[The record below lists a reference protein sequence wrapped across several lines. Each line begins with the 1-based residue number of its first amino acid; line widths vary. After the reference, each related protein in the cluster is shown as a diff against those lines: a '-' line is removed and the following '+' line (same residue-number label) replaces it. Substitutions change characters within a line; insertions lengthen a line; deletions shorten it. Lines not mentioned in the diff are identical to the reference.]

1 MTSPDLTSDRRPRAL
16 LRTGGLFVLVS
27 VICGLLV
34 TAATLPFVGGAAWGA
49 KAARDGMS
57 SLPLAFD
64 TPAQAQRSR
73 VLDADGKVLA
83 YFYDQNRSYVKL
95 ADIAPV
101 MQTALIS
108 IEDHR
113 FYEHG
118 PLDAQGTLR
127 AFVKNFFAGGVTQG
141 GSTLTQQYV
150 KQVQVNEAAQAGN
163 QAGVEAATDSSYQRK
178 LRELRYAV
186 SVENTM
192 SKDQILERYLNIAY
206 FGDGAYGIESASEHY
221 FGTTAKKLTLPQAAL
236 LAGLVQNP
244 NGYDPVI
251 HPSAGIERRNVV
263 LDRMGE
269 LGTASPSAV
278 AKAKKSK
285 FARSQVENMVSGCQ
299 SSELPFV
306 CDYVRLS
313 VLQMPSLGKT
323 KADREKLLM
332 QGGLTIR
339 TGIDPGIQKTVQ
351 EKVSDAV
358 GAKDPVIA
366 AMDMI
371 EPGTG
376 KIVAMAQSRPVMGS
390 DAKKG
395 QTYWNYSAPRELGG
409 NQGFQ
414 AGSTFKAFTAAAA
427 LENGIPLS
435 KRYDARASMDF
446 SGDRFD
452 SCDGNVPIVGDF
464 PVKNS
469 TGINGS
475 MDMYRAAQFSVN
487 TYFVQLALDVGMCDV
502 TKMATRLGAQSNTPD
517 RPISWYD
524 DKPSFTLGTAETN
537 PLSVANAYATFAS
550 GGMHCDPV
558 IVSRI
563 TDGSGKDRE
572 VPGAD
577 CKRVISEDVASA
589 MDSLLSSVVTKGTGA
604 RARTAD
610 GRPQAGKTGTI
621 DSNAAVWYV
630 GYTPQISGAAMISI
644 DNERGRPR
652 SLKGYTVPSTG
663 LYLEGSGSGDAGR
676 RIWKPVMEDYLDGKQ
691 AERFPSPPADLVRGS
706 ASDGNGYGT
715 GGGGRY
721 GQDQPRGG
729 R

>member
-1 MTSPDLTSDRRPRAL
+1 MTSPTLTPARRPRTL
-16 LRTGGLFVLVS
+16 LRAGGLFVLVS
-27 VICGLLV
+27 VVCGLLV
-34 TAATLPFVGGAAWGA
+34 AAAALPFVGGAAWGA

-64 TPAQAQRSR
+64 IPAQAQRSR
-73 VLDADGKVLA
+73 VLDADGHVLA
-83 YFYDQNRSYVKL
+83 YFYDQNRSYVPL

-101 MQTALIS
+101 MRTAIIS

-150 KQVQVNEAAQAGN
+150 KQVQVNEAAQSGD
-163 QAGVEAATDSSYQRK
+163 QAAVEAATSSSYQRK

-206 FGDGAYGIESASEHY
+206 FGDGAYGIQAASEHY
-221 FGTTAKKLTLPQAAL
+221 FGTDAKKLTLPQAAL

-244 NGYDPVI
+244 NGFDPVT
-251 HPSAGIERRNVV
+251 HPGAGLERRNVV

-269 LGTASPSAV
+269 LGNASATDV
-278 AKAKKSK
+278 AKAKKTK
-285 FARSQVENMVSGCQ
+285 FSTKQVENMTSGCQ
-299 SSELPFV
+299 STDYPFV
-306 CDYVRLS
+306 CDYVRRSL
-313 VLQMPSLGKT
+313 LQMPSLGKT
-323 KADREKLLM
+323 EADREKLLM
-332 QGGLTIR
+332 QGGLTIG
-339 TGIDPGIQKTVQ
+339 TEIDPKTQDTVQ
-351 EKVSDAV
+351 KKVSAAV

-366 AMDMI
+366 VMDMI

-376 KIVAMAQSRPVMGS
+376 QIVAMAQSRPVMGS
-390 DAKKG
+390 NAKKG
-395 QTYWNYSAPRELGG
+395 QTYWNYSATPEMGG
-409 NQGFQ
+409 AQGFQ

-427 LENGIPLS
+427 LDNGIPLS
-435 KRYDARASMDF
+435 KRYNARASMDF
-446 SGDRFD
+446 SGKSFD
-452 SCDGNVPIVGDF
+452 SCDGPTRVVGKF

-469 TGINGS
+469 TGVNGS

-502 TKMATRLGAQSNTPD
+502 TKMAEKLGVVSNTPD
-517 RPISWYD
+517 APISSYD
-524 DKPSFTLGTAETN
+524 DKPSFTLGTAEVS
-537 PLSVANAYATFAS
+537 PMSVANAYATFAS
-550 GGMHCDPV
+550 GGIHCDPV
-558 IVSRI
+558 IVSKI
-563 TDGSGKDRE
+563 TDSRGKARD

-604 RARTAD
+604 RARTSD

-621 DSNAAVWYV
+621 DSNAAVWYA
-630 GYTPQISGAAMISI
+630 GYTPQIAGAAMISI
-644 DNERGRPR
+644 DKERSSRT
-652 SLKGYTVPSTG
+652 SLKGYTVPSSG

-676 RIWKPVMEDYLDGKQ
+676 RIWKPAMEEYLQGKPK
-691 AERFPSPPADLVRGS
+691 EKFPNPPSDLVRGS
-706 ASDGNGYGT
+706 SNDRYGSN
-715 GGGGRY
+715 RY
-721 GQDQPRGG
+721 GQDQQPGG

>member
-1 MTSPDLTSDRRPRAL
+1 M
-16 LRTGGLFVLVS
+16 LVS

-34 TAATLPFVGGAAWGA
+34 TAAALPFVGGAAWGA

-57 SLPLAFD
+57 SLPLEFD
-64 TPAQAQRSR
+64 APAQAQRSR
-73 VLDADGKVLA
+73 VLDAQGKTLA

-95 ADIAPV
+95 SDIAPV
-101 MQTALIS
+101 MRTALIS

-150 KQVQVNEAAQAGN
+150 KQVQVNAAALSGDQA
-163 QAGVEAATDSSYQRK
+163 AVEAATDSSYQRK

-206 FGDGAYGIESASEHY
+206 FGGGAYGIEAASEHY
-221 FGTTAKKLTLPQAAL
+221 FGTTANKLTLPQAAL

-244 NGYDPVI
+244 NGFDPVT
-251 HPSAGIERRNVV
+251 HPDAGLARRNVV

-269 LGTASPSAV
+269 LGTASATEV
-278 AKAKKSK
+278 AKAKQTK
-285 FARSQVENMVSGCQ
+285 FAAKDVENLASGCQ
-299 SSELPFV
+299 STDYPFV
-306 CDYVRLS
+306 CDYVRRS
-313 VLQMPSLGKT
+313 VLQMPSLGKSE
-323 KADREKLLM
+323 ADREKLLM

-339 TGIDPGIQKTVQ
+339 TAVDPGTQDTVQ
-351 EKVSDAV
+351 KKVSAAV
-358 GAKDPVIA
+358 GPKDPVIA

-376 KIVAMAQSRPVMGS
+376 RIVAMAQSRPVMGAN
-390 DAKKG
+390 AKKG
-395 QTYWNYSAPRELGG
+395 QTYWNYSASREMGG
-409 NQGFQ
+409 AQGFQ

-427 LENGIPLS
+427 LENDIPLS

-446 SGDRFD
+446 SGKEFD
-452 SCDGNVPIVGDF
+452 SCDGRTRVVGKF
-464 PVKNS
+464 GVKNS
-469 TGINGS
+469 TGVNGS
-475 MDMYRAAQFSVN
+475 MDMVRAAEFSVN
-487 TYFVQLALDVGMCDV
+487 TYFVQLALDVGLCDV
-502 TKMATRLGAQSNTPD
+502 TRMAEKLGVESNTPD
-517 RPISWYD
+517 APISSYD
-524 DKPSFTLGTAETN
+524 DKPSFTLGTAEVS

-550 GGMHCDPV
+550 GGIHCNPV
-558 IVSRI
+558 IVTKV
-563 TDGSGKDRE
+563 TDGSGKDRD

-577 CKRVISEDVASA
+577 CKRVIDPGVAA
-589 MDSLLSSVVTKGTGA
+589 AVDSMLSSVVTKGTGA

-621 DSNAAVWYV
+621 DSNAAVWYA
-630 GYTPQISGAAMISI
+630 GYTPQVAGAAMISI
-644 DNERGRPR
+644 DKERGSRT
-652 SLKGYTVPSTG
+652 SLKGYTVPSSG

-676 RIWKPVMEDYLDGKQ
+676 RIWKPVMEEYLKGKPK
-691 AERFPSPPADLVRGS
+691 ESFPTPPAELVRGS
-706 ASDGNGYGT
+706 SSDRYTQDENRP
-715 GGGGRY
+715 GGR
-721 GQDQPRGG
+721 
-729 R
+729 

>member
-1 MTSPDLTSDRRPRAL
+1 MTSQTLAAARRRSTL
-16 LRTGGLFVLVS
+16 LGAGVLFVVVS
-27 VICGLLV
+27 VVCGLLV
-34 TAATLPFVGGAAWGA
+34 AAAALPFVGGAAWGA

-64 TPAQAQRSR
+64 TPAQAQRSQ
-73 VLDADGKVLA
+73 VLDANGKVLA
-83 YFYDQNRSYVKL
+83 TFYDQNRSYVPL

-101 MQTALIS
+101 MRTAIIS

-150 KQVQVNEAAQAGN
+150 KQVQVNEAAQAGDE
-163 QAGVEAATDSSYQRK
+163 AGVQAATDSSYQRK

-221 FGTTAKKLTLPQAAL
+221 FGTKASKLTLPQAAM

-244 NGYDPVI
+244 NGFDPVT
-251 HPSAGIERRNVV
+251 HPAAGIERRNVV

-269 LGTASPSAV
+269 LGNASASAV
-278 AKAKKSK
+278 TKAKKTK
-285 FARSQVENMVSGCQ
+285 FAKGDVKTLASGCQ
-299 SSELPFV
+299 SSELPFI
-306 CDYVRLS
+306 CDYVRRT

-323 KADREKLLM
+323 DADRLKLLM

-339 TGIDPGIQKTVQ
+339 TGIDPDVQKTVQ
-351 EKVSDAV
+351 DKVSNAV

-376 KIVAMAQSRPVMGS
+376 RIVAMAQSRPVMGS
-390 DAKKG
+390 DTKKG
-395 QTYWNYSAPRELGG
+395 QTYWNYSAPRDLGG

-427 LENGIPLS
+427 LENNIPLS
-435 KRYDARASMDF
+435 KRYNARASMDF
-446 SGDRFD
+446 SGDSFQ
-452 SCDGNVPIVGDF
+452 SCSGTKQIVGDF

-469 TGINGS
+469 TGVNGS
-475 MDMYRAAQFSVN
+475 MDMYRAAEFSVN

-502 TKMATRLGAQSNTPD
+502 TKMAAKLGVESNTPD
-517 RPISWYD
+517 MPISAYD
-524 DKPSFTLGTAETN
+524 ELPSFTLGTAETN

-550 GGMHCDPV
+550 GGIHCDPV
-558 IVSRI
+558 IVTKI
-563 TDGSGKDRE
+563 TDSSGKNRE

-577 CKRVISEDVASA
+577 CKRVISSDVASA
-589 MDSLLSSVVTKGTGA
+589 MDSLLSSVVTKGTGS

-630 GYTPQISGAAMISI
+630 GYTPQIAGAAMISI
-644 DNERGRPR
+644 DNERKAPR
-652 SLKGYTVPSTG
+652 SLKGYTVPSSG
-663 LYLEGSGSGDAGR
+663 IYLEGSGSGDAGR
-676 RIWKPVMEDYLDGKQ
+676 RIWKPVMDSYLQDIP
-691 AERFPSPPADLVRGS
+691 AESFPSPPSDLVRGNGS
-706 ASDGNGYGT
+706 TSDRFGPNQQQP
-715 GGGGRY
+715 GGR
-721 GQDQPRGG
+721 
-729 R
+729 

>member
-1 MTSPDLTSDRRPRAL
+1 M
-16 LRTGGLFVLVS
+16 LVS

-34 TAATLPFVGGAAWGA
+34 TASTLPFVGGAAWGA

-57 SLPLAFD
+57 SLPLEFD
-64 TPAQAQRSR
+64 APAQAQRSR
-73 VLDADGKVLA
+73 VLDADGKTLA
-83 YFYDQNRSYVKL
+83 YFYDQNRTYVKL

-101 MQTALIS
+101 MPAAVIS

-113 FYEHG
+113 FYQHG

-127 AFVKNFFAGGVTQG
+127 AFVRNFFAGGVTQG

-150 KQVQVNEAAQAGN
+150 KQVQVNAAALSGDQAAV
-163 QAGVEAATDSSYQRK
+163 QAATDSSYQRK

-206 FGDGAYGIESASEHY
+206 FGGGAYGVEAAAEHY

-244 NGYDPVI
+244 SRFDPVTY
-251 HPSAGIERRNVV
+251 PGAGLERRNVV

-269 LGTASPSAV
+269 LGTASPIEV
-278 AKAKKSK
+278 AKAKKTTFSPK
-285 FARSQVENMVSGCQ
+285 DVENLASGCQ
-299 SSELPFV
+299 STDYPFV
-306 CDYVRLS
+306 CDYAKRS

-323 KADREKLLM
+323 DADREKLLM

-339 TGIDPGIQKTVQ
+339 TAIDPDTQDTVQ
-351 EKVSDAV
+351 KKVSDAV
-358 GAKDPVIA
+358 GPKDPVIA

-376 KIVAMAQSRPVMGS
+376 RILAMAQSRPVMGAS
-390 DAKKG
+390 AKKG
-395 QTYWNYSAPRELGG
+395 QTYWNYSASREMGG
-409 NQGFQ
+409 AQGFQ

-427 LENGIPLS
+427 LENDIPLS

-446 SGDRFD
+446 SGREFD
-452 SCDGNVPIVGDF
+452 SCDGRTRVVGTF
-464 PVKNS
+464 GVKNS
-469 TGINGS
+469 TGVNGS
-475 MDMYRAAQFSVN
+475 MDMNRAAQFSVN

-502 TKMATRLGAQSNTPD
+502 TKMAEKLGVESNTPD
-517 RPISWYD
+517 APISSYD
-524 DKPSFTLGTAETN
+524 DKPSFTLGTAEVS

-550 GGMHCDPV
+550 GGVHCNPV
-558 IVSRI
+558 IVTKV
-563 TDGSGKDRE
+563 TDGSGKARE
-572 VPGAD
+572 VSGAD
-577 CKRVISEDVASA
+577 CKRVISSDVAA
-589 MDSLLSSVVTKGTGA
+589 AVDSMLSGVVTKGTGA

-621 DSNAAVWYV
+621 DSNAAVWYA
-630 GYTPQISGAAMISI
+630 GYTPQVAGAAMISI
-644 DNERGRPR
+644 DKERSSRT
-652 SLKGYTVPSTG
+652 SLKGYTVPSSK

-676 RIWKPVMEDYLDGKQ
+676 RIWKPAMEEYLQGKPKEQ
-691 AERFPSPPADLVRGS
+691 FPTPPSELVRGS
-706 ASDGNGYGT
+706 ASDRYT
-715 GGGGRY
+715 QADERPGGR
-721 GQDQPRGG
+721 
-729 R
+729 

>member
-1 MTSPDLTSDRRPRAL
+1 MTSPTLAAARRPRSL

-27 VICGLLV
+27 VVCGLLV
-34 TAATLPFVGGAAWGA
+34 TALTLPFVGGAAWGA
-49 KAARDGMS
+49 KTARDGMA
-57 SLPLAFD
+57 SLPLEFD
-64 TPAQAQRSR
+64 APAQAQRSR
-73 VLDADGKVLA
+73 VLDAEGRTIA
-83 YFYDQNRSYVKL
+83 YFYDQNRTYTKL

-101 MQTALIS
+101 MRTALIS

-118 PLDAQGTLR
+118 PLDAQGTVR

-150 KQVQVNEAAQAGN
+150 KQVQVNAAALSGDEAA
-163 QAGVEAATDSSYQRK
+163 VEAATDTSYQRK

-186 SVENTM
+186 SVEDTM

-206 FGDGAYGIESASEHY
+206 FGDGAYGIGAASQHY
-221 FGTTAKKLTLPQAAL
+221 FGTSAKKLTLPQAAL

-244 NGYDPVI
+244 NGYDPVA
-251 HPSAGIERRNVV
+251 HPDAGIERRNVV
-263 LDRMGE
+263 LDRMAE
-269 LGTASPSAV
+269 LGTASQAAV
-278 AKAKKSK
+278 TKAKKTSFSEK
-285 FARSQVENMVSGCQ
+285 QVTEVASGCQ
-299 SSELPFV
+299 STDLPFV
-306 CDYVRLS
+306 CDYVRRT

-323 KADREKLLM
+323 EADREKLLM
-332 QGGLTIR
+332 RGGLTIR
-339 TGIDPGIQKTVQ
+339 TAIDPDTQDEVQ
-351 EKVSDAV
+351 EKVNDAV
-358 GAKDPVIA
+358 SAKDPVISV
-366 AMDMI
+366 MDMI

-395 QTYWNYSAPRELGG
+395 QTYWNYSASPEMGG
-409 NQGFQ
+409 AQGFQ

-427 LENGIPLS
+427 LENGIPLA
-435 KRYDARASMDF
+435 KRYNARAKMDF
-446 SGDRFD
+446 SGADFD
-452 SCDGNVPIVGDF
+452 SCEGSTRVVGDF
-464 PVKNS
+464 PVENS
-469 TGINGS
+469 TGVNGN
-475 MDMYRAAQFSVN
+475 MDMYRAAEFSVN

-502 TKMATRLGAQSNTPD
+502 TKMAEKLGVQSSTPD

-524 DKPSFTLGTAETN
+524 DKPSFTLGTAEVS

-550 GGMHCDPV
+550 GGIHCNPV
-558 IVSRI
+558 IVSKI

-630 GYTPQISGAAMISI
+630 GYTPQIAGAAMISI
-644 DNERGRPR
+644 DKERSSRT
-652 SLKGYTVPSTG
+652 SLKGYTVPSSG

-676 RIWKPVMEDYLDGKQ
+676 RIWKPVMEDYLDGKPK
-691 AERFPSPPADLVRGS
+691 ESFPTPPVDLVRGDP
-706 ASDGNGYGT
+706 SDRTTSND
-715 GGGGRY
+715 RFSQY
-721 GQDQPRGG
+721 GQDGRPGG

>member
-1 MTSPDLTSDRRPRAL
+1 MTSPTLDAARRPSL
-16 LRTGGLFVLVS
+16 LKAGVLFVVVS
-27 VICGLLV
+27 VVCGLLV
-34 TAATLPFVGGAAWGA
+34 TAAILPVVGGAAWGA

-57 SLPLAFD
+57 SLPLAFA

-73 VLDADGKVLA
+73 ILDGDGKVLA
-83 YFYDQNRSYVKL
+83 YFYDQNRSYVDL
-95 ADIAPV
+95 GDIAPV
-101 MQTALIS
+101 MRTAIVS

-150 KQVQVNEAAQAGN
+150 KQVQVNAAALSGN
-163 QAGVEAATDSSYQRK
+163 EKAVEAATDSSYQRK

-192 SKDQILERYLNIAY
+192 TKDQILERYLNIAY
-206 FGDGAYGIESASEHY
+206 FGDGAYGVEAASEHY
-221 FGTTAKKLTLPQAAL
+221 FGTTAKKLTLPQAAM

-244 NGYDPVI
+244 TGFDPVA
-251 HPSAGIERRNVV
+251 HPGAGIERRNVV

-269 LGTASPSAV
+269 LGTATASAV
-278 AKAKKSK
+278 TKAKKTTFSEK
-285 FARSQVENMVSGCQ
+285 GVENLSSGCL
-299 SSELPFV
+299 SSDLPFV
-306 CDYVRLS
+306 CDYVKRT

-323 KADREKLLM
+323 EADRTKLLM

-339 TGIDPGIQKTVQ
+339 TGIDPDTQESVQKR
-351 EKVSDAV
+351 VSAAV
-358 GAKDPVIA
+358 GPKDPVISV
-366 AMDMI
+366 MDMI

-395 QTYWNYSAPRELGG
+395 QTYWNYSAPRDLGG

-427 LENGIPLS
+427 LENDIPLS

-446 SGDRFD
+446 SGDTFE
-452 SCDGNVPIVGDF
+452 SCQGNVPIVGDF

-469 TGINGS
+469 TGVNGS

-502 TKMATRLGAQSNTPD
+502 TKMAAKLGAQSNTPD

-550 GGMHCDPV
+550 GGIHCDPV
-558 IVSRI
+558 IVTKI
-563 TDGSGKDRE
+563 TDGSGKDRD

-577 CKRVISEDVASA
+577 CKRVISSDVASA

-630 GYTPQISGAAMISI
+630 GYTPQIAGAAMISI
-644 DNERGRPR
+644 DNERKSPR
-652 SLKGYTVPSTG
+652 SLKGYTIPSSG

-676 RIWKPVMEDYLDGKQ
+676 RIWKPVMDSYLKDVS
-691 AERFPSPPADLVRGS
+691 AESFPSPPANLVRG
-706 ASDGNGYGT
+706 DGSTNDRYGRDQQP
-715 GGGGRY
+715 GGR
-721 GQDQPRGG
+721 
-729 R
+729 

>member
-1 MTSPDLTSDRRPRAL
+1 M
-16 LRTGGLFVLVS
+16 LVS
-27 VICGLLV
+27 VVCGLLV
-34 TAATLPFVGGAAWGA
+34 TASSLPFVGGAAWGA

-57 SLPLAFD
+57 SLPLAFA

-73 VLDADGKVLA
+73 ILDGDGKTIA

-101 MQTALIS
+101 MRTAIIS

-150 KQVQVNEAAQAGN
+150 KQVQVNAAAQTGNEAA
-163 QAGVEAATDSSYQRK
+163 VRAATDSSYQRK

-206 FGDGAYGIESASEHY
+206 FGGGAYGIEAASEYY
-221 FGTTAKKLTLPQAAL
+221 FGTTAKKLTLPQAAM

-244 NGYDPVI
+244 NNFDPVA
-251 HPSAGIERRNVV
+251 HASAGIERRNVV
-263 LDRMGE
+263 LDRMAE
-269 LGTASPSAV
+269 LGTASRTEV
-278 AKAKKSK
+278 AKAKKTK
-285 FARSQVENMVSGCQ
+285 FSTKQVANLPSGCQ
-299 SSELPFV
+299 SSDYPFV
-306 CDYVRLS
+306 CDYVRRS
-313 VLQMPSLGKT
+313 VLQMPSLGKNE
-323 KADREKLLM
+323 AAREKLLM
-332 QGGLTIR
+332 QGGLTIK
-339 TGIDPGIQKTVQ
+339 TKIDPDTQDTVQ

-376 KIVAMAQSRPVMGS
+376 QIVAMAQSRPVMGS
-390 DAKKG
+390 SAKKG
-395 QTYWNYSAPRELGG
+395 QTYWNYSASPEMGG
-409 NQGFQ
+409 AQGFQ

-427 LENGIPLS
+427 LENDIPLS
-435 KRYDARASMDF
+435 KRYNARAKMDF
-446 SGDRFD
+446 SGRTFD
-452 SCDGNVPIVGDF
+452 SCQGSTKVVGKF
-464 PVKNS
+464 PVENS
-469 TGINGS
+469 TGVNGS
-475 MDMYRAAQFSVN
+475 MDMYRAAENSVN

-502 TKMATRLGAQSNTPD
+502 TKMAEKLGVESNTPD
-517 RPISWYD
+517 APIKSYD
-524 DKPSFTLGTAETN
+524 DKPSFTLGTAEVS

-550 GGMHCDPV
+550 GGIHCNPV
-558 IVSRI
+558 IVSGI

-589 MDSLLSSVVTKGTGA
+589 MDSLLASVVTKGTGA

-630 GYTPQISGAAMISI
+630 GYTPQVAGAAMISI
-644 DNERGRPR
+644 DKERSSRT
-652 SLKGYTVPSTG
+652 SLKGYTVPSSG
-663 LYLEGSGSGDAGR
+663 IYLEGSGSGDAGR
-676 RIWKPVMEDYLDGKQ
+676 RIWKPAMEEYLQGEPEKS
-691 AERFPSPPADLVRGS
+691 FPTPPADLVRGS
-706 ASDGNGYGT
+706 VADRYGSA
-715 GGGGRY
+715 RY
-721 GQDQPRGG
+721 GQDEQRGG